1 MKKLKVGDTVKIISG
16 KDKGKVGDIK
26 TIYHKTNQLLI
37 EGINSKIKHIK
48 PQQKNEAGRI
58 ITMDVP
64 LDISN
69 VMFCYDNENISRIG
83 FTMDESKS
91 KYQRISRV
99 LKKTGKTIS

>member
-1 MKKLKVGDTVKIISG
+1 M
-16 KDKGKVGDIK
+16 
-26 TIYHKTNQLLI
+26 I

-64 LDISN
+64 LNISN

-83 FTMDESKS
+83 FTIDESKS
-91 KYQRISRV
+91 KYKRISRV

>member
-37 EGINSKIKHIK
+37 KGINSKFKHIK

-58 ITMDVP
+58 IVMDVP

-69 VMFCYDNENISRIG
+69 VMFCYDDENISRIG
-83 FTMDESKS
+83 FIVDRSKS

-99 LKKTGKTIS
+99 VKKTGKIIS

>member
-48 PQQKNEAGRI
+48 PTKKDEVGKI
-58 ITMDVP
+58 IQFDAP
-64 LDISN
+64 IDISN
-69 VMFCYDNENISRIG
+69 VMLCDENGIISKVGFIFENGTKVRI
-83 FTMDESKS
+83 
-91 KYQRISRV
+91 
-99 LKKTGKTIS
+99 LKKTKKVIK

>member
-1 MKKLKVGDTVKIISG
+1 MGKTKVELVILKLFIIKK
-16 KDKGKVGDIK
+16 
-26 TIYHKTNQLLI
+26 NQLLI